1 MLPFDSSLLSTV
13 PRGPGRVIA
22 PFSFAAGIPDLVA
35 QRRGLTY
42 VFKCLRGPV
51 ALASPSKHHRTPPRK
66 PPEPYPSNPATPP
79 SSAKFQHL
87 LPTVYL
93 PEPPGTYLDFAPQR
107 QASLH
112 HQPPGPLSAPL
123 RLSCPTRRRNI
134 RHPHPH
140 PHLFYIL
147 CPPRRATLLTSLARP

>member
-42 VFKCLRGPV
+42 VFKCPRGPV

-93 PEPPGTYLDFAPQR
+93 PEPPGTYLDFAPSAR
-107 QASLH
+107 H
-112 HQPPGPLSAPL
+112 HYTINPPGPFPL
-123 RLSCPTRRRNI
+123 RLGCPAQPADATSDI
-134 RHPHPH
+134 R
-140 PHLFYIL
+140 IRISSTSSV
-147 CPPRRATLLTSLARP
+147 RRAEPLS